1 MNVRS
6 QGLAPMLASL
16 PVLTVFTVFSGIAL
30 LCFSCAATSV
40 STFATPE
47 EATAAIVTAAE
58 AGDKA
63 EAVRIFDSFARSSVQ
78 RDRVYATLF
87 DAASERYESGR
98 SSEAARILDFV
109 TAKYPNA
116 IAAREALVY
125 ALFLERADG
134 GAATA
139 SSMKEMRSAISAV
152 RSATPNPSPWIDLAE
167 TQVAID
173 EGDLS
178 AARVVFAE
186 FLGDWDGTP
195 DSIVLYVEDID
206 RYLQSH

>member
-1 MNVRS
+1 MNVRLH
-6 QGLAPMLASL
+6 GPAPLLASFL
-16 PVLTVFTVFSGIAL
+16 AAL
-30 LCFSCAATSV
+30 ACFSCAATSV

-58 AGDKA
+58 AGDKG
-63 EAVRIFDSFARSSVQ
+63 EAIRIFDSFARSSVQ

-87 DAASERYESGR
+87 EAASERYEEGR
-98 SSEAARILDFV
+98 SADAARILDFV
-109 TAKYPNA
+109 TGKYPNA

-125 ALFLERADG
+125 ALFLERADSG
-134 GAATA
+134 EA
-139 SSMKEMRSAISAV
+139 SDASMKAMRSAIEAV
-152 RSATPNPSPWIDLAE
+152 RSSTPTPSAWIDLAE

-173 EGDLS
+173 EGDLD
-178 AARVVFAE
+178 AARRTFGE
-186 FLGDWDGTP
+186 FLGDWNGTP